1 MLVFAVIA
9 ESFAVIGQQNDRR
22 FVVDPFLPQ
31 EIEEAAHDC
40 VSSDDVGIVRR
51 LVRRMWLVDVK
62 KEKERLR
69 LVLADPLLSDLAGLV
84 AESLRSS
91 QAQKVRIEID
101 VVAPKI
107 EAAADPGF

>member
-31 EIEEAAHDC
+31 KIEKTAHDR
-40 VSSDDVGIVRR
+40 VGSDDVGIVRR

-69 LVLADPLLSDLAGLV
+69 LVLADPLLRDLASLV
-84 AESLRSS
+84 AGSLCSS
-91 QAQKVRIEID
+91 QAEKIGIEVD

-107 EAAADPGF
+107 EAATDPSF